1 MIVSCPACS
10 TRYLVDEQNLGATG
24 RMVRCGQCGHSW
36 YEAPPAGESLRYD
49 LSDRDAPAPLPGER
63 RGLPVLSPRPHRG
76 GLGKVLAV
84 LFLLLVL
91 GGGFAAV
98 ILERAGIMRH
108 FPETRP
114 FYAMLEEFLA
124 SPLQF
129 LQQKPQLQPLTQ
141 QQPDQ
146 SQDQNQSPST
156 APSMAPSLAPAQN
169 PPQNPSSNQAQAP
182 GQTPNPG
189 QTPGAGLQIQQL
201 TPKRTV
207 QNGIPVL
214 VITGIIVN
222 STAQA
227 QNVPRLRATL
237 RDASSNSVA
246 SWSFAPDQSSLPPG
260 GSENFE
266 TSMAQP
272 SALAAGVFV
281 TFDAGG
287 P

>member
-49 LSDRDAPAPLPGER
+49 LSDPDAPAPLPGER

-76 GLGKVLAV
+76 GLGKVLAI

-98 ILERAGIMRH
+98 ILERDGIMRH
-108 FPETRP
+108 FPQTRP
-114 FYAMLEEFLA
+114 YYNQLEEFLA
-124 SPLQF
+124 APLQF
-129 LQQKPQLQPLTQ
+129 LQPRPQLQPLP

-146 SQDQNQSPST
+146 SQDQNQSP
-156 APSMAPSLAPAQN
+156 ALAPAQS
-169 PPQNPSSNQAQAP
+169 PSSSPVQTP
-182 GQTPNPG
+182 SSGQTSG
-189 QTPGAGLQIQQL
+189 QTLGAGLQIQQL
-201 TPKRTV
+201 SPKRTV

-214 VITGIIVN
+214 VITGMIVN
-222 STAQA
+222 SSAQA

-237 RDASSNSVA
+237 RDASNNSVA
-246 SWSFAPDQSSLPPG
+246 SWTFAPDQSSLPPG

-281 TFDAGG
+281 TFDTGA

>member
-36 YEAPPAGESLRYD
+36 YEAPPAGEALRYD
-49 LSDRDAPAPLPGER
+49 LSDPDAPAPLPGER

-114 FYAMLEEFLA
+114 YYAIIDEFLS

-129 LQQKPQLQPLTQ
+129 LQPRPQLQPLTQ

-146 SQDQNQSPST
+146 SQDQTQSPST
-156 APSMAPSLAPAQN
+156 PSMAPSLAPAQS
-169 PPQNPSSNQAQAP
+169 PAQNPMSNQAPAP
-182 GQTPNPG
+182 SSGQI
-189 QTPGAGLQIQQL
+189 PGAGLQIQQL
-201 TPKRTV
+201 SPKRTV

-214 VITGIIVN
+214 VITGTIVN
-222 STAQA
+222 SSAQA

-237 RDASSNSVA
+237 RDAGNNSVA
-246 SWSFAPDQSSLPPG
+246 SWTFAPDQTSLPPG

-281 TFDAGG
+281 TFDTGA